1 MCVFNCVYFQL
12 TEKLPSLVHKETV
25 AKTVDVVDVPRDY
38 EQVRNVRKQVLN
50 DRKLTSD
57 ALANLHEVA
66 YDIPNFVWLIQ
77 TYPDLIVVAG
87 RNEILSEMNKL
98 LQIGGKTKVQL
109 LSYDTTFNFGDFYI
123 SVLLFRAT
131 CFVENPVIPA
141 MFLVHERKLKS
152 THKIFVDI
160 LKEKIPFLSSSN
172 AVLVTDGESAFDV
185 FEEAFPK
192 LNKVRLNLTY

>member
-1 MCVFNCVYFQL
+1 M
-12 TEKLPSLVHKETV
+12 
-25 AKTVDVVDVPRDY
+25 
-38 EQVRNVRKQVLN
+38 
-50 DRKLTSD
+50 
-57 ALANLHEVA
+57 
-66 YDIPNFVWLIQ
+66 WLIQ
-77 TYPDLIVVAG
+77 TYPDLSVVAG

-98 LQIGGKTKVQL
+98 LQVGGKTKGQL

-160 LKEKIPFLSSSN
+160 LKEKNPFLSSSN